1 MKILNFGSM
10 NIDHVYRVAH
20 NVQTGETIL
29 SSGLS
34 LFCGGKGL
42 NQSVAVAKAGGEVY
56 HAGLIGT
63 DGDMLLDAL
72 TQAGVDVRYVKRKNM
87 ASCHT
92 MIQLDDQGRNS
103 IIVHNTEGL
112 QFTEPEMEEILS
124 DFDSGDVL
132 MLQNELVGSPF
143 MLKRAA
149 AKGMTIVL
157 NPSPMDSRIKEYD
170 LKLVHWLLLN
180 EHEGE
185 ALTGMSD
192 PEQIIHALKNAYPTT
207 NIVLTLGEKG
217 ALCCCN
223 GGMLHQAAFPVKAV
237 DTTGAGDT
245 FTGYFVTGIAHGDPL
260 ERVLRRASLASSIAV
275 SRDGAAASI
284 PMVSEVAERE

>member
-42 NQSVAVAKAGGEVY
+42 NQSVAVAKAGGEIY
-56 HAGLIGT
+56 HAGLIGA
-63 DGDMLLDAL
+63 DGDMLLDTL
-72 TQAGVDVRYVKRKNM
+72 KQARVDVRYVKRKNM

-103 IIVHNTEGL
+103 IVVHNTEGL
-112 QFTEPEMEEILS
+112 QFTELEMDEILS

-132 MLQNELVGSPF
+132 MLQNELAGSPT
-143 MLKRAA
+143 MLKKAA

-157 NPSPMDSRIKEYD
+157 NPSPMDRRIKEYG
-170 LKLVHWLLLN
+170 LKLIHWLLLN

-192 PEQIIHALKNAYPTT
+192 PEQIVHALKNAYPTT
-207 NIVLTLGEKG
+207 NVVLTLGEKG
-217 ALCCCN
+217 ALCCCD
-223 GGMLHQAAFPVKAV
+223 GRMLHQASFPVKAV

-260 ERVLRRASLASSIAV
+260 EQVLRRAALAASIAV
-275 SRDGAAASI
+275 SREGAAASI
-284 PMVSEVAERE
+284 PMVSEVAE